1 MHLEANEQP
10 MFEVPDPLH
19 PAVVHFPIV
28 LIFLGTLISILT
40 VFTRRGALPQFAA
53 AILILAAGSAQ
64 FAVITGGDQA
74 DDVIQRMP
82 NARPLIR
89 DHAEWGERMR
99 TIAVI
104 AAVVA
109 VVALAFYRARGFRRI
124 LALITAIIG
133 AAACYCAVEAAQLGG
148 VMVYHHGVG
157 QIAPTGTSA
166 SPGPVEATPAA
177 SAEATPG
184 G

>member
-1 MHLEANEQP
+1 

-28 LIFLGTLISILT
+28 LIFLGTLISVLAI
-40 VFTRRGALPQFAA
+40 FTRRGALPQFTA

-64 FAVITGGDQA
+64 FAVYTGGDQA

-99 TIAVI
+99 T

-109 VVALAFYRARGFRRI
+109 
-124 LALITAIIG
+124 
-133 AAACYCAVEAAQLGG
+133 AVLDEFWL
-148 VMVYHHGVG
+148 
-157 QIAPTGTSA
+157 
-166 SPGPVEATPAA
+166 
-177 SAEATPG
+177 
-184 G
+184 

>member
-1 MHLEANEQP
+1 ML
-10 MFEVPDPLH
+10 EVPDPLH

-28 LIFLGTLISILT
+28 LIFLGTLISILA

-53 AILILAAGSAQ
+53 AILILAAGAAQ

-74 DDVIQRMP
+74 DDVIQRMA
-82 NARPLIR
+82 NARPLVR
-89 DHAEWGERMR
+89 DHAEWGERTR

-104 AAVVA
+104 TAVLA

-124 LALITAIIG
+124 LALVTAISG
-133 AAACYCAVEAAQLGG
+133 AAACYCAIETAQLGG
-148 VMVYHHGVG
+148 AMVYHHGVG
-157 QIAPTGTSA
+157 QIPATGTSA
-166 SPGPVEATPAA
+166 SPGPAEATPAS
-177 SAEATPG
+177 SAEKTSG